1 VVINL
6 PMATKAEAERLT
18 LDDIQMIVRE
28 RFEADVPLYDP
39 VWISPFGI
47 NTRMAPTMHLGRI
60 FLAGDAAHVHSPVGG
75 QGMNTGIQDALNLAW
90 KLALVLRGAAK
101 PELLDS
107 YNAERH
113 ANARRL
119 LGRVGPA
126 TKMAGPAI
134 LWPSRSGTG

>member
-1 VVINL
+1 
-6 PMATKAEAERLT
+6 
-18 LDDIQMIVRE
+18 
-28 RFEADVPLYDP
+28 
-39 VWISPFGI
+39 
-47 NTRMAPTMHLGRI
+47 MAPTMHLGRI

-126 TKMAGPAI
+126 TKMAGLRHPLAI
-134 LWPSRSGTG
+134 EVRNWLIHLLGGLGFSHAMPRFVSMLDVAYLIARS